1 MNWQRTVMMKGERE
15 GRENGR
21 KESNQEEEGAQPMR
35 QRPYPPQIYDA
46 HKLYAGNDVHSKDGL
61 FLLPEKIKSY
71 QCNL

>member
-1 MNWQRTVMMKGERE
+1 
-15 GRENGR
+15 
-21 KESNQEEEGAQPMR
+21 MR

-46 HKLYAGNDVHSKDGL
+46 HKLYAGNDVHSKDEL